1 MYLKK
6 CLIAANSRTTVIMS
20 QRFTSCM
27 SQVWSLEK
35 MLPIQTLQRHN
46 DSVNTLMV
54 NGDLLLT
61 GSEDTEIKVCYGAV
75 PLAI

>member
-1 MYLKK
+1 
-6 CLIAANSRTTVIMS
+6 
-20 QRFTSCM
+20 
-27 SQVWSLEK
+27 